1 MKTDPQDCVIIVN
14 ASREGPGAPL
24 GGIQKAI
31 IGQITALRAAGLQVC
46 LLTASHRCASIA
58 QDMGCSVHYDPRWHN
73 GFKPLFIPSLIRALI
88 RFRSN
93 KPAAVLHH
101 SGRTWIWGHLF
112 FSGIPNISILH
123 RELIRPY
130 RFFRRWL
137 ALSPGFAAQL
147 KTQDILSKWRH
158 VDWAPNCL
166 MHNPETSKSSHP
178 VANPAH
184 EPKANFT
191 LGFLGR
197 ASEGKGLDMLLRAMR
212 KLIANGERIQLKLAG
227 TVDPWVLTRAREY
240 EMQNAIESLG
250 WQENTDDFFATIDC
264 LVLPSEKESFGLVLI
279 EAMAAQLPVIATRCN
294 GPESIVLDKKTGLLV
309 PVGDLDKLAQAIST
323 LSNDS
328 SLAKSLGVKGYER
341 AQKFYTPH
349 AVAHTLVASL
359 ARLGARFP
367 TLGFSQDSSFR

>member
-1 MKTDPQDCVIIVN
+1 
-14 ASREGPGAPL
+14 
-24 GGIQKAI
+24 
-31 IGQITALRAAGLQVC
+31 
-46 LLTASHRCASIA
+46 
-58 QDMGCSVHYDPRWHN
+58 
-73 GFKPLFIPSLIRALI
+73 
-88 RFRSN
+88 
-93 KPAAVLHH
+93 
-101 SGRTWIWGHLF
+101 
-112 FSGIPNISILH
+112 
-123 RELIRPY
+123 
-130 RFFRRWL
+130 
-137 ALSPGFAAQL
+137 
-147 KTQDILSKWRH
+147 
-158 VDWAPNCL
+158 
-166 MHNPETSKSSHP
+166 
-178 VANPAH
+178 
-184 EPKANFT
+184 
-191 LGFLGR
+191 
-197 ASEGKGLDMLLRAMR
+197 
-212 KLIANGERIQLKLAG
+212 
-227 TVDPWVLTRAREY
+227 
-240 EMQNAIESLG
+240 MQNAIESLG